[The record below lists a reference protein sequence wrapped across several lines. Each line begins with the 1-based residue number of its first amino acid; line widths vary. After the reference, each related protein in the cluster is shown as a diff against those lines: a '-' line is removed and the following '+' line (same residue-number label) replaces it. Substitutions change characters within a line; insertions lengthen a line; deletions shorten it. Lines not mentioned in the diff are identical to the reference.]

1 MFPQPRGWTP
11 FDDRRTGCTL
21 AHDPQTIPTK
31 EESMYARVVRWE
43 GAEAESM
50 ERAASEIRTQAEDR
64 DGPPE
69 GVPAKGLLI
78 LNDAESGRSLAI
90 SLFETED
97 DYREGD
103 ETLNAMSP
111 PDEGFGKRVS
121 VEKYEVAV
129 QLEA

>member
-1 MFPQPRGWTP
+1 
-11 FDDRRTGCTL
+11 
-21 AHDPQTIPTK
+21 
-31 EESMYARVVRWE
+31 MYARVVRWE
-43 GAEAESM
+43 GADAESL
-50 ERAASEIRTQAEDR
+50 ERTASEIRSQAG

-78 LNDAESGRSLAI
+78 LNDGESGRSIAI

-103 ETLNAMSP
+103 ETLNSMSP

>member
-1 MFPQPRGWTP
+1 
-11 FDDRRTGCTL
+11 
-21 AHDPQTIPTK
+21 
-31 EESMYARVVRWE
+31 MYARVVRWE
-43 GAEAESM
+43 GSDAETLERTAGEIRSQAESR
-50 ERAASEIRTQAEDR
+50 E
-64 DGPPE
+64 GPPE

-78 LNDAESGRSLAI
+78 LNDGENGRSLAI

-103 ETLNAMSP
+103 ATLNSMSP
-111 PDEGFGKRVS
+111 PGDGMGKRVA